1 MKSACL
7 TGLLLLALST
17 TSFANDL
24 SWDSIGAELL
34 DVRTV
39 VIHPDNPDLI
49 FAGTSKGLYIS
60 EDRAKIWRPVVSVNG
75 QCHGVNYLNFDLKD
89 NNILYAACG
98 NGLYC
103 SRNMGKDWKRIFRG
117 KSALENNCLAV
128 AVFAPVLYLGTEGGL
143 FMSEDNGRTWHKGPG
158 ELGDNEILN
167 IAFDAKEPDTI
178 YLASV
183 AGVFRG
189 RRRGMSWEKIF
200 TVHPTENGK
209 DDEEA
214 SEDAYEEKRYS
225 DIRYVCIDPN
235 RLNYVYVATSQ
246 GVYQSPD
253 RGQTWESLAGYGLL
267 NQEVSYLRISSEFG
281 IYACG
286 KSGIFVYG
294 DERWDELSFGIT
306 MGKVKSLA
314 SDRRGVLYAAGEKG
328 LFRTE
333 MRSSAFSGKDSVLKL
348 ISKGE
353 PEIREV
359 QQVAIQY
366 AEVGPEKI
374 QKWRSQAAKRA
385 LLPKLTVEMDRD
397 KDKTIG
403 SSIWGTCGTTTTP
416 GKYYIGPE
424 DETKY
429 DNSNFSVSLSW
440 DLGDLIWSDD
450 QTSIDTRSRLMVQLR
465 DDILDEV
472 NKLYFERLRVKLE
485 LDNISIEEKR
495 KRLEKELR
503 LSELTASLDS
513 LTGGYFSNKL
523 ASND

>member
-34 DVRTV
+34 DVRAITV
-39 VIHPDNPDLI
+39 HPDNPDLL

-75 QCHGVNYLNFDLKD
+75 QCHGVNYLNFYLKD

-200 TVHPTENGK
+200 TVHPKENGK
-209 DDEEA
+209 
-214 SEDAYEEKRYS
+214 EDR
-225 DIRYVCIDPN
+225 
-235 RLNYVYVATSQ
+235 
-246 GVYQSPD
+246 
-253 RGQTWESLAGYGLL
+253 
-267 NQEVSYLRISSEFG
+267 
-281 IYACG
+281 
-286 KSGIFVYG
+286 KSV
-294 DERWDELSFGIT
+294 
-306 MGKVKSLA
+306 V
-314 SDRRGVLYAAGEKG
+314 
-328 LFRTE
+328 
-333 MRSSAFSGKDSVLKL
+333 
-348 ISKGE
+348 
-353 PEIREV
+353 
-359 QQVAIQY
+359 
-366 AEVGPEKI
+366 
-374 QKWRSQAAKRA
+374 
-385 LLPKLTVEMDRD
+385 
-397 KDKTIG
+397 
-403 SSIWGTCGTTTTP
+403 
-416 GKYYIGPE
+416 
-424 DETKY
+424 
-429 DNSNFSVSLSW
+429 
-440 DLGDLIWSDD
+440 
-450 QTSIDTRSRLMVQLR
+450 
-465 DDILDEV
+465 
-472 NKLYFERLRVKLE
+472 
-485 LDNISIEEKR
+485 
-495 KRLEKELR
+495 
-503 LSELTASLDS
+503 
-513 LTGGYFSNKL
+513 
-523 ASND
+523 